1 MLRKMEKDGTLKD
14 KSTEISMT
22 VSGVTEEDLKTKKD
36 NDVEMVV
43 LRGGGGG
50 DEDGDVVLEKV
61 HTV

>member
-36 NDVEMVV
+36 DDVEMVV